1 MASNYPTVY
10 YGSYGETVKQLQQAL
25 NQVGY
30 SLDVDGG
37 FGEKTRAAVLDY
49 QRKNGLRVDGVA
61 GSETMG
67 SLLARLTP
75 ATSGPSTSGQVLS
88 GVSDET
94 MSRMRQLEK
103 GYTPSDEVT
112 AARAL
117 WESLQ
122 GQKPGEYESRF
133 QQQLAGHIAIGRGQ
147 LEATA
152 PKRLK
157 TGGKKPIIIIGV
169 IVAVLLAAYVGLCA
183 YANSLDIFY
192 PNTTINRVDVAGLTA
207 EQAAERLRQEIPEET
222 VEFYL
227 PLADETGDGES
238 APEGDMLYGADPDA
252 VCTYREL
259 GITEELDY
267 EVSAQSAFDAVQ
279 GRSSFFVKGWE
290 YLACLVGADGQLGV
304 VLEPEEDIFQV
315 KMEQLSEQFS
325 REAQDASYEVTE
337 DAVEITK
344 ALNGLSVSAA
354 DLARTAQER
363 WTGSGNGAA
372 ASVFVNNA
380 RILPAKTL
388 TAQEIYDDCSGV
400 VKNASYDKETGA
412 IVPEEAGADFDVDEA
427 QRLLDAAAPGE
438 TVTVPAQ
445 VELPAVTAEELEQVL
460 FRDVL
465 GEART
470 HVGGTSARRSN
481 VKLSAASINE
491 YVMNSGDVFS
501 YNDVVGQRTAAR
513 GYQAAPAYVQGETVD
528 EIGGGICQTSS
539 TLYLACLRS
548 NLEITERYAHRY
560 VPAYITAGMDAT
572 VSWGGPDYK
581 FTNNSLYP
589 IKIVTIYENNYLT
602 VRILGTNVDGTSVK
616 MTNEHLSTTPY
627 ETVYEDDPTL
637 APGTEKVKTTPYT
650 GYKYRT
656 YRNVYDANGKL
667 ISSTYEATSDYK
679 SRNKGWC

>member
-1 MASNYPTVY
+1 MEPNT
-10 YGSYGETVKQLQQAL
+10 
-25 NQVGY
+25 N
-30 SLDVDGG
+30 
-37 FGEKTRAAVLDY
+37 
-49 QRKNGLRVDGVA
+49 
-61 GSETMG
+61 
-67 SLLARLTP
+67 
-75 ATSGPSTSGQVLS
+75 
-88 GVSDET
+88 
-94 MSRMRQLEK
+94 
-103 GYTPSDEVT
+103 
-112 AARAL
+112 
-117 WESLQ
+117 
-122 GQKPGEYESRF
+122 
-133 QQQLAGHIAIGRGQ
+133 
-147 LEATA
+147 EATA

-157 TGGKKPIIIIGV
+157 TGGRKPLIIIGV
-169 IVAVLLAAYVGLCA
+169 IAAVLLAAYVALCA
-183 YANSLDIFY
+183 YANSLDTFY
-192 PNTTINRVDVAGLTA
+192 PNTTVNGVDVAGLTA

-227 PLADETGDGES
+227 PLTDETEDSES
-238 APEGDMLYGADPDA
+238 VPEEVALYEETPAA

-259 GITEELDY
+259 GVTEDLDY
-267 EVSAQSAFDAVQ
+267 ETSAQFAFDTTQGRDNFFVQ
-279 GRSSFFVKGWE
+279 GWR
-290 YLACLVGADGQLGV
+290 YLACLVGADGRLGV
-304 VLEPEEDIFQV
+304 VLEPEEAVFQA
-315 KMEQLSEQFS
+315 KMKELSEQFS
-325 REAQDASYEVTE
+325 REAQDASYEVSE
-337 DAVEITK
+337 DAIQITK
-344 ALNGLSVSAA
+344 ARNGLSVSAS
-354 DLARTAQER
+354 DLTESVQAR
-363 WTGSGNGAA
+363 WNGIGNGEAV
-372 ASVFVNNA
+372 SIQVDSA
-380 RILPAKTL
+380 RILPAKPL

-412 IVPEEAGADFDVDEA
+412 IVPEEAGADFDVAEA
-427 QRLLDAAAPGE
+427 QRLLDAAEPGE

-481 VKLSAASINE
+481 VKLSAATINE

-501 YNDVVGQRTAAR
+501 YNEVVGQRTAAR

-616 MTNEHLSTTPY
+616 MTNEWLSTTPY

-637 APGTEKVKTTPYT
+637 APGTEQVKTTPYT

-656 YRNVYDANGKL
+656 YRNVYDADGKL
-667 ISSTYEATSDYK
+667 ISSSYEATSDYK
-679 SRNKGWC
+679 ARNKVILRGPAVETAGGDAQIPGGTTDPADPTTPAEPTEPQDPEVPTEPTEPVTPTTPDEGWTIQTPGQGGDTSAASEGTD

>member
-1 MASNYPTVY
+1 MEPNT
-10 YGSYGETVKQLQQAL
+10 
-25 NQVGY
+25 N
-30 SLDVDGG
+30 
-37 FGEKTRAAVLDY
+37 
-49 QRKNGLRVDGVA
+49 
-61 GSETMG
+61 
-67 SLLARLTP
+67 
-75 ATSGPSTSGQVLS
+75 
-88 GVSDET
+88 
-94 MSRMRQLEK
+94 
-103 GYTPSDEVT
+103 
-112 AARAL
+112 
-117 WESLQ
+117 
-122 GQKPGEYESRF
+122 
-133 QQQLAGHIAIGRGQ
+133 
-147 LEATA
+147 EATA

-157 TGGKKPIIIIGV
+157 TGSKKPLIIIGV
-169 IVAVLLAAYVGLCA
+169 IVAVLLAAYVALCA
-183 YANSLDIFY
+183 YANSLDTFY
-192 PNTTINRVDVAGLTA
+192 PNTTINGVDVAGLTA

-222 VEFYL
+222 VEFHL
-227 PLADETGDGES
+227 PLADEAGDGES
-238 APEGDMLYGADPDA
+238 VPEEVALYEEPPAA

-259 GITEELDY
+259 GVTEDLDY
-267 EVSAQSAFDAVQ
+267 EASAHFAFDTTQ
-279 GRSSFFVKGWE
+279 GRDSFFVQGWR
-290 YLACLVGADGQLGV
+290 YLACLIAADGRLGV
-304 VLEPEEDIFQV
+304 VLEPEEAVFQA
-315 KMEQLSEQFS
+315 KMEELSEQFS
-325 REAQDASYEVTE
+325 RDAQDASYEVAE
-337 DAVEITK
+337 DAIEITK
-344 ALNGLSVSAA
+344 ARNGLSVSAA
-354 DLARTAQER
+354 DLAETVRER
-363 WTGSGNGAA
+363 WNGIGYGDETVSILVDSAQ
-372 ASVFVNNA
+372 
-380 RILPAKTL
+380 ILPAKTL

-412 IVPEEAGADFDVDEA
+412 IVPEEVGADFDADEA
-427 QRLLDAAAPGE
+427 QALLDAAEPGE
-438 TVTVPAQ
+438 TVAVPAR
-445 VELPAVTAEELEQVL
+445 VELPAVTAEELEQAL

-481 VKLSAASINE
+481 VKLSAAAINE

-501 YNDVVGQRTAAR
+501 YNEVVGQRTAAR

-581 FTNNSLYP
+581 FTNDSLYP

-616 MTNEHLSTTPY
+616 MTNEWLSTTPY

-679 SRNKGWC
+679 SRNQVILRGPAVETGGDAQIPGGTTDPTDPTTPAEPTEPQDPTVQTEPTEPTEPAAPTAPDEGWTIQTPGQTAEGQTGGETSAAGETP

>member
-1 MASNYPTVY
+1 MIQIKNAAELQKMRKACAISAAALKAGGEAIEPGITTAEIDKIIYDFIVRHGARPNFLHL
-10 YGSYGETVKQLQQAL
+10 YG
-25 NQVGY
+25 
-30 SLDVDGG
+30 
-37 FGEKTRAAVLDY
+37 F
-49 QRKNGLRVDGVA
+49 
-61 GSETMG
+61 
-67 SLLARLTP
+67 P
-75 ATSGPSTSGQVLS
+75 ATACISVNDTVIHGIPN
-88 GVSDET
+88 
-94 MSRMRQLEK
+94 K
-103 GYTPSDEVT
+103 
-112 AARAL
+112 
-117 WESLQ
+117 
-122 GQKPGEYESRF
+122 
-133 QQQLAGHIAIGRGQ
+133 QQQIRPGDIVSID
-147 LEATA
+147 
-152 PKRLK
+152 
-157 TGGKKPIIIIGV
+157 TGCKIDGF
-169 IVAVLLAAYVGLCA
+169 
-183 YANSLDIFY
+183 N
-192 PNTTINRVDVAGLTA
+192 
-207 EQAAERLRQEIPEET
+207 
-222 VEFYL
+222 
-227 PLADETGDGES
+227 GDN
-238 APEGDMLYGADPDA
+238 A
-252 VCTYREL
+252 CTY
-259 GITEELDY
+259 
-267 EVSAQSAFDAVQ
+267 
-279 GRSSFFVKGWE
+279 
-290 YLACLVGADGQLGV
+290 ACGK
-304 VLEPEEDIFQV
+304 I
-315 KMEQLSEQFS
+315 
-325 REAQDASYEVTE
+325 
-337 DAVEITK
+337 
-344 ALNGLSVSAA
+344 
-354 DLARTAQER
+354 DL
-363 WTGSGNGAA
+363 
-372 ASVFVNNA
+372 
-380 RILPAKTL
+380 
-388 TAQEIYDDCSGV
+388 
-400 VKNASYDKETGA
+400 
-412 IVPEEAGADFDVDEA
+412 EA

-667 ISSTYEATSDYK
+667 ISSAYEATSDYK
-679 SRNKGWC
+679 SRNKVILRGPAVEPADGGAQIPTDTTEPTTPVEPTEPQDPGVPTEPAEPGAPDGGWTIQTPEQDGQQTAEGQTGTGTTGESELSTDVLPQDEPFV

>member
-1 MASNYPTVY
+1 MEPNT
-10 YGSYGETVKQLQQAL
+10 
-25 NQVGY
+25 N
-30 SLDVDGG
+30 
-37 FGEKTRAAVLDY
+37 
-49 QRKNGLRVDGVA
+49 
-61 GSETMG
+61 
-67 SLLARLTP
+67 
-75 ATSGPSTSGQVLS
+75 
-88 GVSDET
+88 
-94 MSRMRQLEK
+94 
-103 GYTPSDEVT
+103 
-112 AARAL
+112 
-117 WESLQ
+117 
-122 GQKPGEYESRF
+122 
-133 QQQLAGHIAIGRGQ
+133 
-147 LEATA
+147 EATA

-157 TGGKKPIIIIGV
+157 TGGRKPLIIIGV
-169 IVAVLLAAYVGLCA
+169 IAAVLLAAYVALCA
-183 YANSLDIFY
+183 YANSLDTFY
-192 PNTTINRVDVAGLTA
+192 PNTTVNGVDVAGLTA

-227 PLADETGDGES
+227 PLTDETEDSES
-238 APEGDMLYGADPDA
+238 VPEEVALYEETPAA

-259 GITEELDY
+259 GVTEDLDY
-267 EVSAQSAFDAVQ
+267 ETSAQFAFDTTQGRDNFFVQ
-279 GRSSFFVKGWE
+279 GWR
-290 YLACLVGADGQLGV
+290 YLACLVGADGRLGV
-304 VLEPEEDIFQV
+304 VLEPEEAVFQA
-315 KMEQLSEQFS
+315 KMKELSEQFS
-325 REAQDASYEVTE
+325 REAQDASYEVSE
-337 DAVEITK
+337 DAIQITK
-344 ALNGLSVSAA
+344 ARNGLSVSAS
-354 DLARTAQER
+354 DLTESVQAR
-363 WTGSGNGAA
+363 WNGIGNGEAV
-372 ASVFVNNA
+372 SIQVDSA
-380 RILPAKTL
+380 RILPAKPL

-412 IVPEEAGADFDVDEA
+412 IVPEEAGADFDVAEA
-427 QRLLDAAAPGE
+427 QRLLDAAEPGE

-481 VKLSAASINE
+481 VKLSAATINE

-501 YNDVVGQRTAAR
+501 YNEVVGQRTAAR

-616 MTNEHLSTTPY
+616 MTNEWLSTTPY

-637 APGTEKVKTTPYT
+637 APGTEQVKTTPYT

-656 YRNVYDANGKL
+656 YRNVYDADGKL
-667 ISSTYEATSDYK
+667 ISSSYEATSDYK
-679 SRNKGWC
+679 ARNKVILRGPAVETAGGDAQIPGGTTDPADPTTPGEPTEPQDPEVPTEPTEPVTPTTPDEGWTIQTPGQGTEDPAGETP

>member
-1 MASNYPTVY
+1 MEPNT
-10 YGSYGETVKQLQQAL
+10 
-25 NQVGY
+25 N
-30 SLDVDGG
+30 
-37 FGEKTRAAVLDY
+37 
-49 QRKNGLRVDGVA
+49 
-61 GSETMG
+61 
-67 SLLARLTP
+67 
-75 ATSGPSTSGQVLS
+75 
-88 GVSDET
+88 
-94 MSRMRQLEK
+94 
-103 GYTPSDEVT
+103 
-112 AARAL
+112 
-117 WESLQ
+117 
-122 GQKPGEYESRF
+122 
-133 QQQLAGHIAIGRGQ
+133 
-147 LEATA
+147 EATA

-157 TGGKKPIIIIGV
+157 TGGRKPLIIIGV
-169 IVAVLLAAYVGLCA
+169 ILAVLVAAYAALCA
-183 YANSLDIFY
+183 YANSLDTFY
-192 PNTTINRVDVAGLTA
+192 PNTTVNGVDVAGLTA

-227 PLADETGDGES
+227 PLTDETEDSES
-238 APEGDMLYGADPDA
+238 VPEEVALYEETPAA

-259 GITEELDY
+259 GVTEDLDY
-267 EVSAQSAFDAVQ
+267 ETSAQFAFDTTQGRDNFFVQ
-279 GRSSFFVKGWE
+279 GWR
-290 YLACLVGADGQLGV
+290 YLACLVGADGRLGV
-304 VLEPEEDIFQV
+304 VLEPEEAVFQA
-315 KMEQLSEQFS
+315 KMKELSEQFS

-337 DAVEITK
+337 DAIQITK
-344 ALNGLSVSAA
+344 ARNGLSVSAS
-354 DLARTAQER
+354 DLTESVQAR
-363 WTGSGNGAA
+363 WNGIGNGEAV
-372 ASVFVNNA
+372 SIQVDSA
-380 RILPAKTL
+380 RILPAKPL

-412 IVPEEAGADFDVDEA
+412 IVPEEAGADFDVAEA
-427 QRLLDAAAPGE
+427 QQLLDAAEPGE

-481 VKLSAASINE
+481 VKLSAATINE

-501 YNDVVGQRTAAR
+501 YNEVVGQRTAAR

-616 MTNEHLSTTPY
+616 MTNEWLSTTPY

-637 APGTEKVKTTPYT
+637 APGTEQVKTTPYT

-656 YRNVYDANGKL
+656 YRNVYDADGKL
-667 ISSTYEATSDYK
+667 ISSSYEATSDYK
-679 SRNKGWC
+679 ARNKVILRGPAVETAGGDAQIPGGTTDPADPTTAGEPTEPQDPDVPTEPTEPVTPTTPDEGWTIQTPGQGTEDPAGETP

>member
-1 MASNYPTVY
+1 MEPNT
-10 YGSYGETVKQLQQAL
+10 
-25 NQVGY
+25 N
-30 SLDVDGG
+30 
-37 FGEKTRAAVLDY
+37 
-49 QRKNGLRVDGVA
+49 
-61 GSETMG
+61 
-67 SLLARLTP
+67 
-75 ATSGPSTSGQVLS
+75 
-88 GVSDET
+88 
-94 MSRMRQLEK
+94 
-103 GYTPSDEVT
+103 
-112 AARAL
+112 
-117 WESLQ
+117 
-122 GQKPGEYESRF
+122 
-133 QQQLAGHIAIGRGQ
+133 
-147 LEATA
+147 EATA

-157 TGGKKPIIIIGV
+157 TGGRKPLIIIGI
-169 IVAVLLAAYVGLCA
+169 IVVVLAAAYVALCA
-183 YANSLDIFY
+183 YANSLDTFY
-192 PNTTINRVDVAGLTA
+192 PNTTINGVDVAGLTP
-207 EQAAERLRQEIPEET
+207 EQAAERLRQEVPAET

-227 PLADETGDGES
+227 PRTDETGDGES
-238 APEGDMLYGADPDA
+238 APEEVTLYEETPAA
-252 VCTYREL
+252 ESTYREL
-259 GITEELDY
+259 GVTEDLDY
-267 EVSAQSAFDAVQ
+267 ETSAQLAFDTTQ
-279 GRSSFFVKGWE
+279 GRSSFLAKGGE
-290 YLACLVGADGQLGV
+290 YLACLIGADGRLSV
-304 VLEPEEDIFQV
+304 VLEPEEAVFQA
-315 KMEQLSEQFS
+315 KMKELSEQFS

-337 DAVEITK
+337 NAIQITK
-344 ALNGLSVSAA
+344 ARNGLSVSAA
-354 DLARTAQER
+354 GLTESVQARWNGTGDGEAVGILVDSAQ
-363 WTGSGNGAA
+363 
-372 ASVFVNNA
+372 
-380 RILPAKTL
+380 ILPAKTL

-412 IVPEEAGADFDVDEA
+412 IVPEEVGADFDADEA
-427 QRLLDAAAPGE
+427 QALLDAAEPGE

-501 YNDVVGQRTAAR
+501 YNEVVGQRTTAR

-581 FTNNSLYP
+581 FTNDSLYP
-589 IKIVTIYENNYLT
+589 IKIVTRYENNYLT
-602 VRILGTNVDGTSVK
+602 VQILGTNVDGTSVK
-616 MTNEHLSTTPY
+616 MTNEWLSTTPY

-637 APGTEKVKTTPYT
+637 APGTEQVKTTPYT

-656 YRNVYDANGKL
+656 YRNVYDADGKL

-679 SRNKGWC
+679 SRNKVILRGPAVETAGGDAQLPDGTTDPADPTTPTEPTEPLDPNVPAEPAEPAAPDDGWTIQTPEQGGQQAADQAGGTGASGETGTSADVLPQDEPFV

>member
-1 MASNYPTVY
+1 M
-10 YGSYGETVKQLQQAL
+10 
-25 NQVGY
+25 
-30 SLDVDGG
+30 D
-37 FGEKTRAAVLDY
+37 
-49 QRKNGLRVDGVA
+49 
-61 GSETMG
+61 
-67 SLLARLTP
+67 
-75 ATSGPSTSGQVLS
+75 
-88 GVSDET
+88 
-94 MSRMRQLEK
+94 
-103 GYTPSDEVT
+103 
-112 AARAL
+112 
-117 WESLQ
+117 
-122 GQKPGEYESRF
+122 
-133 QQQLAGHIAIGRGQ
+133 
-147 LEATA
+147 
-152 PKRLK
+152 
-157 TGGKKPIIIIGV
+157 
-169 IVAVLLAAYVGLCA
+169 
-183 YANSLDIFY
+183 
-192 PNTTINRVDVAGLTA
+192 
-207 EQAAERLRQEIPEET
+207 
-222 VEFYL
+222 
-227 PLADETGDGES
+227 
-238 APEGDMLYGADPDA
+238 
-252 VCTYREL
+252 
-259 GITEELDY
+259 
-267 EVSAQSAFDAVQ
+267 
-279 GRSSFFVKGWE
+279 
-290 YLACLVGADGQLGV
+290 
-304 VLEPEEDIFQV
+304 
-315 KMEQLSEQFS
+315 QLSEQFS

-337 DAVEITK
+337 DAIQITK
-344 ALNGLSVSAA
+344 AQNGLSVSAA
-354 DLARTAQER
+354 DLAGTAQER
-363 WTGSGNGAA
+363 WTGSGNGEAA
-372 ASVFVNNA
+372 GVFVDNA
-380 RILPAKTL
+380 QILPAKTL

-412 IVPEEAGADFDVDEA
+412 IVPEEVGADFDVDEA
-427 QRLLDAAAPGE
+427 QRLLDAAEPGE

-481 VKLSAASINE
+481 VKLSAAAING

-501 YNDVVGQRTAAR
+501 YNGVVGQRTAAR

-589 IKIVTIYENNYLT
+589 IKIVTTYENNYLT

-616 MTNEHLSTTPY
+616 MTNEWLSTTPY

-679 SRNKGWC
+679 SRNKVILRGPAVETGGDAQIPGAPPRPPPIPPRRWSPRSPRTPRSPRSPRNPPLPPRRTRAGPSRPRPRAAGRRRRTGPAGRLGSRPSDAGRPRPAPGEICQKLQKEAAGIPAASRSFSARRAYYLHLTQAGGRL

>member
-1 MASNYPTVY
+1 MEPNT
-10 YGSYGETVKQLQQAL
+10 
-25 NQVGY
+25 N
-30 SLDVDGG
+30 
-37 FGEKTRAAVLDY
+37 
-49 QRKNGLRVDGVA
+49 
-61 GSETMG
+61 
-67 SLLARLTP
+67 
-75 ATSGPSTSGQVLS
+75 
-88 GVSDET
+88 
-94 MSRMRQLEK
+94 
-103 GYTPSDEVT
+103 
-112 AARAL
+112 
-117 WESLQ
+117 
-122 GQKPGEYESRF
+122 
-133 QQQLAGHIAIGRGQ
+133 
-147 LEATA
+147 EATA

-157 TGGKKPIIIIGV
+157 TGGKKPLIIIGV
-169 IVAVLLAAYVGLCA
+169 IVAVLLAAYVALCA
-183 YANSLDIFY
+183 YANSLDTFY
-192 PNTTINRVDVAGLTA
+192 PNTTINGVDVAGLTA

-222 VEFYL
+222 VEFHL
-227 PLADETGDGES
+227 PLADEAGDGES
-238 APEGDMLYGADPDA
+238 VPEEIALYEETPAA

-259 GITEELDY
+259 GVTEDLDY
-267 EVSAQSAFDAVQ
+267 EASAQFAFDTTQ
-279 GRSSFFVKGWE
+279 GRDSFFLQGWR
-290 YLACLVGADGQLGV
+290 YLACLIAADGRLGV
-304 VLEPEEDIFQV
+304 VLEPEEAVFQA
-315 KMEQLSEQFS
+315 KMEELSEQFS
-325 REAQDASYEVTE
+325 REAQDASYEVAE
-337 DAVEITK
+337 DAIEITK
-344 ALNGLSVSAA
+344 ARNGLSVSAA
-354 DLARTAQER
+354 DLAETVRER
-363 WTGSGNGAA
+363 WNGIGYGDETVSILVDSAQ
-372 ASVFVNNA
+372 
-380 RILPAKTL
+380 ILPAKTL

-400 VKNASYDKETGA
+400 VKNASYDKETDT
-412 IVPEEAGADFDVDEA
+412 IVPEEVGADFDADEA
-427 QRLLDAAAPGE
+427 QALLDAAEPGE
-438 TVTVPAQ
+438 TVTVPAR
-445 VELPAVTAEELEQVL
+445 VELPAVTAEELEQAL

-481 VKLSAASINE
+481 VKLSAAAINE

-501 YNDVVGQRTAAR
+501 YNEVVGQRTAAR

-581 FTNNSLYP
+581 FTNDSLYP

-616 MTNEHLSTTPY
+616 MTNEWLSTTPY

-679 SRNKGWC
+679 SRNQVILRGPAVETGGDAQIPGGTTDPADPTTPAEPTEPQDPTVQTEPTEPTEPTAPDEGWTIQTPGQTAEGQTGGETSAAGETS

>member
-1 MASNYPTVY
+1 MEPNT
-10 YGSYGETVKQLQQAL
+10 
-25 NQVGY
+25 N
-30 SLDVDGG
+30 
-37 FGEKTRAAVLDY
+37 
-49 QRKNGLRVDGVA
+49 
-61 GSETMG
+61 
-67 SLLARLTP
+67 
-75 ATSGPSTSGQVLS
+75 
-88 GVSDET
+88 
-94 MSRMRQLEK
+94 
-103 GYTPSDEVT
+103 
-112 AARAL
+112 
-117 WESLQ
+117 
-122 GQKPGEYESRF
+122 
-133 QQQLAGHIAIGRGQ
+133 
-147 LEATA
+147 EATA

-157 TGGKKPIIIIGV
+157 TGGKKPLVMIGIIFGILV
-169 IVAVLLAAYVGLCA
+169 ILAGAAYVGVCA
-183 YANSLDIFY
+183 YAKSLDTFY
-192 PNTTINRVDVAGLTA
+192 PSCAINGVDVAGLTVQEAQEKLEA
-207 EQAAERLRQEIPEET
+207 ETPKREIPIYDSNSRTEAEPLTPIATVTLAELGFSPEAVDASCATPFAQWAADCMEEQQSRGFFESGAEYLRSLAADEGERGFWLGYLLSGEPLEQTLDRLEEQLNWEVVDSAYEVEENAISMTKAKDGRTLDRSALRQALASAGSSPADVKASTGPTAEFT
-222 VEFYL
+222 V
-227 PLADETGDGES
+227 
-238 APEGDMLYGADPDA
+238 
-252 VCTYREL
+252 V
-259 GITEELDY
+259 
-267 EVSAQSAFDAVQ
+267 
-279 GRSSFFVKGWE
+279 
-290 YLACLVGADGQLGV
+290 
-304 VLEPEEDIFQV
+304 
-315 KMEQLSEQFS
+315 
-325 REAQDASYEVTE
+325 
-337 DAVEITK
+337 
-344 ALNGLSVSAA
+344 
-354 DLARTAQER
+354 
-363 WTGSGNGAA
+363 
-372 ASVFVNNA
+372 
-380 RILPAKTL
+380 PAKTL

-427 QRLLDAAAPGE
+427 QRLLDAAEPGE

-637 APGTEKVKTTPYT
+637 APGTEQVKTTPYT

-656 YRNVYDANGKL
+656 YRNVYDADGKL

-679 SRNKGWC
+679 SRNKVILRGPAVEPAGGDAQIPADTTDPTNPAEPTEPQDPSVPTEPAEPGAPDGGWTIQTPEQGGQQTSEGQTGTGTTGESGLPTDVLPQDEPFV

>member
-1 MASNYPTVY
+1 MEPNT
-10 YGSYGETVKQLQQAL
+10 
-25 NQVGY
+25 N
-30 SLDVDGG
+30 
-37 FGEKTRAAVLDY
+37 
-49 QRKNGLRVDGVA
+49 
-61 GSETMG
+61 
-67 SLLARLTP
+67 
-75 ATSGPSTSGQVLS
+75 
-88 GVSDET
+88 
-94 MSRMRQLEK
+94 
-103 GYTPSDEVT
+103 
-112 AARAL
+112 
-117 WESLQ
+117 
-122 GQKPGEYESRF
+122 
-133 QQQLAGHIAIGRGQ
+133 
-147 LEATA
+147 EATA

-157 TGGKKPIIIIGV
+157 TGGKKPLIIIGV
-169 IVAVLLAAYVGLCA
+169 IVAVLLAAYVALCA
-183 YANSLDIFY
+183 YANSLDTFY
-192 PNTTINRVDVAGLTA
+192 PNTTVNGVDVAGLTA

-222 VEFYL
+222 VEFHL
-227 PLADETGDGES
+227 PLADEAGDGES
-238 APEGDMLYGADPDA
+238 VPEEIALYEETPAA

-259 GITEELDY
+259 GVTEDLDY
-267 EVSAQSAFDAVQ
+267 EASARFAFDTTQ
-279 GRSSFFVKGWE
+279 GRDSFFLQGWR
-290 YLACLVGADGQLGV
+290 YLACLIAADGRLGV
-304 VLEPEEDIFQV
+304 VLEPEEAVFQA
-315 KMEQLSEQFS
+315 KMEELSEQFS
-325 REAQDASYEVTE
+325 REAQDASYEVAE
-337 DAVEITK
+337 DAIEITK
-344 ALNGLSVSAA
+344 ARNGLSVSAA
-354 DLARTAQER
+354 DLAETVRER
-363 WTGSGNGAA
+363 WNGIGNGDETVSILVDSAQ
-372 ASVFVNNA
+372 
-380 RILPAKTL
+380 ILPAKTL

-412 IVPEEAGADFDVDEA
+412 IVPEEVGADFDADEA
-427 QRLLDAAAPGE
+427 QALLDAAEPGE

-445 VELPAVTAEELEQVL
+445 VELPAVTAEELEQAL

-481 VKLSAASINE
+481 VKLSAAAINE

-501 YNDVVGQRTAAR
+501 YNEVVGQRTAAR

-581 FTNNSLYP
+581 FTNDSLYP

-616 MTNEHLSTTPY
+616 MTNEWLSTTPY

-679 SRNKGWC
+679 SRNQVILRGPAVETGGDAQIPGGTTDTTDPTTPAEPTEPQDPTVQTEPTEPTEPAAPTAPDEGWTIQTPGQTAEGQTGGETSAAGETP